1 MTHSPTTAP
10 APRRWR
16 SLITIAI
23 SRTIDDTE
31 SGLMNSLFPVIRAS
45 LGLTLAQLG
54 LLAAIPRFARMI
66 FGPLW
71 SMIADRWGRKPTLV
85 FATGIWGVWTGFVGL
100 AQNFDQ
106 LIVLYAIGA
115 IGTVAGEPIANGLVA
130 DYFKN
135 NERGKA
141 YGWLRSLGSFGSLAL
156 TPLIAQFSRSP
167 EGWRYG
173 LYTMGALSVVSGLA
187 ILLWVDDPSAKA
199 KTRREFAAGANSDA
213 EDEAGAQTKPPR
225 PRLTWA
231 DVTSLWRIPTFR
243 LLAGSVLFI
252 TSIVMMPFMV
262 TYFVEV
268 RGWATA
274 DANFLQGAFTAGWM
288 LSSVFGG
295 FLGDWFERRLGP
307 RGRVVLMQLYLAAF
321 AAFSGL
327 VFQVDLG
334 RGPFA
339 FVVLFCFG
347 LIGSVGF
354 SGVVLPMVSHIVP
367 GVSRATAFALLFSLL
382 QGMFAGVLSL
392 AAGTL
397 ADRFG
402 LQALMLWVVT
412 LPYAINAV
420 YWTLFHR
427 VYPADRARHE
437 AAEQAAAT
445 A

>member
-1 MTHSPTTAP
+1 MTQPLPAAS

-16 SLITIAI
+16 SVITIAV

-54 LLAAIPRFARMI
+54 LIAAIPRFARML

-71 SMIADRWGRKPTLV
+71 SMIADRWGRKRTLV
-85 FATGIWGVWTGFVGL
+85 FATGVWGVWTGLVGL
-100 AQNFDQ
+100 AQDYNQ
-106 LIVLYAIGA
+106 LLVLYAIGA
-115 IGTVAGEPIANGLVA
+115 IGTVAGEPIANGLIA

-135 NERGKA
+135 HERGKA
-141 YGWLRSLGSFGSLAL
+141 YGWLRSLGSLGSLAL

-173 LYTMGALSVVSGLA
+173 LYTMGALSVVSGIA
-187 ILLWVDDPSAKA
+187 ILLWVDEPAAKPAASAGQS
-199 KTRREFAAGANSDA
+199 AA
-213 EDEAGAQTKPPR
+213 R
-225 PRLTWA
+225 PRLSFA
-231 DVTSLWRIPTFR
+231 DVAELWRIPTFR

-262 TYFVEV
+262 TFFVEV
-268 RGWATA
+268 RGWVTA

-307 RGRVVLMQLYLAAF
+307 RGRVVLMQLYLAVF
-321 AAFSGL
+321 AACSAL

-334 RGPFA
+334 HGPLA
-339 FVVLFCFG
+339 YLTLFGFG

-354 SGVVLPMVSHIVP
+354 SGVVLPMVSHVVP

-392 AAGTL
+392 VAGRF
-397 ADRFG
+397 ADLVG
-402 LQALMLWVVT
+402 LRSLMLWIVT
-412 LPYAINAV
+412 VPYAINAV

-427 VYPADRARHE
+427 TYPADRARRE
-437 AAEQAAAT
+437 QLESGAA
-445 A
+445 